1 MSSNTTFG
9 RNTSI
14 MLPTPTPENNYL
26 GFCKNAVRLQN
37 GDKTALEKCSEHSY
51 SRSGY
56 SSVTVNYLACKSSKC
71 SFMGQL
77 RADKIWERVWRDEKL
92 GVRWRWAFLAKSHV
106 QQKQAKGQQYAYQC
120 LFCTFSTGK
129 GGVYHGTRMYMQHVA
144 THRGDIGEVL
154 KYKAGCINDHACEED
169 EEFDI
174 NLLPIEASRDREAS
188 KVVSD
193 DLMGLGMFP
202 PKPEPADSVVGAN
215 EPWNE
220 GLSNFHYGG
229 DVDPTELE

>member
-1 MSSNTTFG
+1 MV
-9 RNTSI
+9 
-14 MLPTPTPENNYL
+14 PTPTPENNYL

-37 GDKTALEKCSEHSY
+37 GDKTALEKQNEHAY

-56 SSVTVNYLACKSSKC
+56 SSVTISYLACKSSKC

-77 RADKIWERVWRDEKL
+77 KADKIWERVWKDEKL
-92 GVRWRWAFLAKSHV
+92 GIKWRWAFLAKSHV

-120 LFCTFSTGK
+120 LFCTFAAGK
-129 GGVYHGTRMYMQHVA
+129 GAVYHGTRMYMEHVA
-144 THRGDIGEVL
+144 THRGEMNDVL
-154 KYKAGCINDHACEED
+154 KYKAGCVNDHACEDD

-174 NLLPIEASRDREAS
+174 NLVPMESARDREAS
-188 KVVSD
+188 VLSD
-193 DLMGLGMFP
+193 DMRGLGLFP
-202 PKPEPADSVVGAN
+202 PKPELADSMLSAN